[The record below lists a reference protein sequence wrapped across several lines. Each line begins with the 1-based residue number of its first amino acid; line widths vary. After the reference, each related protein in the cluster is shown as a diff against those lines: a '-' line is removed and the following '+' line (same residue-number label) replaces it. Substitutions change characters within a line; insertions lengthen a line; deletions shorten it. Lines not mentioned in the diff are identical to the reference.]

1 NHRQD
6 RGRCRHLAGQGS
18 LRGGRCGN
26 HQPGRSRPKAR
37 PRNQETRRGAR
48 QTAAA
53 GAGSLPQGRAARDR
67 QLRLGAAPLR
77 YFLDTE
83 YNGWGGAL
91 LSLALVPDEGDEL
104 YLTLDW
110 SGALDPWV
118 EKNVTPYLDMVSDT
132 LVSPRLTR
140 ADAARTMAH
149 YLAGDAEPLI
159 VADWPEDVALFNA
172 LVVTGPGVMAE
183 VPEITFRVVQ
193 LPGFSTAANSK
204 VPHNAL
210 HDARALRDH
219 IVGME

>member
-1 NHRQD
+1 M
-6 RGRCRHLAGQGS
+6 
-18 LRGGRCGN
+18 
-26 HQPGRSRPKAR
+26 
-37 PRNQETRRGAR
+37 
-48 QTAAA
+48 
-53 GAGSLPQGRAARDR
+53 
-67 QLRLGAAPLR
+67 R

-91 LSLALVPDEGDEL
+91 LSLALVPDHGEEL

-110 SGALDPWV
+110 DGVLEEWV
-118 EKNVTPYLDMVSDT
+118 ERNVVPYLDMVDPQ
-132 LVSPRLTR
+132 LVSPRLVR
-140 ADAARTMAH
+140 ADAARAVAH
-149 YLAGDAEPLI
+149 YLAGDNDPLI

-172 LVVTGPGVMAE
+172 LLVTGPGIMAE
-183 VPEITFRVVQ
+183 VTEITFRVVQ